1 MVADKEIVMA
11 AADMLAAVEAAINA
25 RLAGGAV
32 QSYSVEGHNLQY
44 VSLTEL
50 YTLRT
55 KLKGEVAA
63 ETGTRN
69 YVAFRRAG

>member
-1 MVADKEIVMA
+1 MA
-11 AADMLAAVEAAINA
+11 TTAEDMLTAVEAAITA
-25 RLAGGAV
+25 RLNGGAV
-32 QSYSVEGHNLQY
+32 QSYSIDGRNLQY

-69 YVAFRRAG
+69 YVAFRGAG